1 MTYASR
7 NTKTGLAFEDRTHI
21 SSTGIDVSKNKLY
34 TYLKQHSIKWEDF
47 LSRKLLPDEA
57 YIEDDILYVYEKKFQ
72 QTKGSADEKLQTC
85 GFKIQQFRKI
95 GAALGL
101 KQVYYTY
108 ILSDW
113 FEQPKYQD
121 VLDYI
126 QSIPG
131 CDYQIIKEAK
141 QCPKT
146 LDT

>member
-1 MTYASR
+1 MTHASR

-126 QSIPG
+126 QSVPG

>member
-1 MTYASR
+1 MIHASR
-7 NTKTGLAFEDRTHI
+7 NTKTGLAFEDKTHI

-126 QSIPG
+126 QSVPG

-141 QCPKT
+141 
-146 LDT
+146 

>member
-1 MTYASR
+1 MTHASR

-126 QSIPG
+126 QSVPG
-131 CDYQIIKEAK
+131 CDYQNIKEAK
-141 QCPKT
+141 
-146 LDT
+146 

>member
-1 MTYASR
+1 MTHASR
-7 NTKTGLAFEDRTHI
+7 NTKTGLAFEDKTHI

-126 QSIPG
+126 QSVPG

-141 QCPKT
+141 
-146 LDT
+146 

>member
-1 MTYASR
+1 MTHASR

>member
-1 MTYASR
+1 MTHASR
-7 NTKTGLAFEDRTHI
+7 DTTTGLAFEDRIHI

-34 TYLKQHSIKWEDF
+34 TYLKQHSIRWEDL

-57 YIEDDILYVYEKKFQ
+57 YIENDILYVYEKKFQ

-85 GFKIQQFRKI
+85 SFKLQQFRKI
-95 GAALGL
+95 GSALGL

-113 FEQPKYQD
+113 FEQPKYRD

-141 QCPKT
+141 
-146 LDT
+146 

>member
-1 MTYASR
+1 MTHASR

-126 QSIPG
+126 QSVPG

-141 QCPKT
+141 
-146 LDT
+146 

>member
-1 MTYASR
+1 MTHASR

-95 GAALGL
+95 GAALEL

-126 QSIPG
+126 QSVPG